1 MLKDEQSSGQ
11 GKKCVPV
18 HGIVRDS
25 VLLEF
30 RVAHMEKTVT
40 VGLMK
45 DSGVQ

>member
-11 GKKCVPV
+11 GKKCAPV
-18 HGIVRDS
+18 HVIVRDS
-25 VLLEF
+25 VFLEF
-30 RVAHMEKTVT
+30 RVADMEKTVT